1 MAVHQTTTPRTQGTR
16 LAPEVRRAQIVEAA
30 ATVFRGRDPA
40 EVSFEEVAE
49 AAGVSRSLVY
59 TYFGDRGG
67 LIAAVYLHD
76 LERLDRE
83 VSRALDDRLAP
94 EVRLR
99 RLIRR
104 YLRFARDHRTTWDV
118 ITSAGA
124 LQHPEV
130 QAARRQRTERIAAT
144 WGGGPQT
151 RLLARA
157 VLGMLEAGADEWA
170 QHRDCGLEQACDL
183 LFTVLWHGV
192 PGLRPTDSVA
202 DA

>member
-1 MAVHQTTTPRTQGTR
+1 MAVHHTTTPKAHGTR

-67 LIAAVYLHD
+67 LVAAVYLHD

-83 VSRALDDRLAP
+83 VSRALDARLAP

-124 LQHPEV
+124 LQHPAV
-130 QAARRQRTERIAAT
+130 QTARRQRTERIAEA
-144 WGGGPQT
+144 WGGGRET
-151 RLLARA
+151 RLVARA
-157 VLGMLEAGADEWA
+157 VLGLLEAGADEWA

-183 LFTVLWHGV
+183 LFSVLWQ
-192 PGLRPTDSVA
+192 GLEGRQPAGRTA
-202 DA
+202 GT